1 MAYDSSVTPTDVREE
16 IGLDDD
22 ATEPPTATLEK
33 KIASA
38 EAVVEY
44 ESEGTDAS
52 AALKARAVTVLAGAN
67 ALGLG
72 TDPATTA
79 VGQGSASVE
88 FDDSLLG
95 QQRAERLAAEG
106 ERLLSVIRGDSS
118 GQTYGDRIETV
129 TAGST

>member
-1 MAYDSSVTPTDVREE
+1 MAYNSSVTATDVREE
-16 IGLDDD
+16 IGLDAH
-22 ATEPPTATLEK
+22 ATEPPTATLQS

-44 ESEGTDAS
+44 ESKGTDAS

-79 VGQGSASVE
+79 VGHGSASVE
-88 FDDSLLG
+88 FDDSLVG

-106 ERLLSVIRGDSS
+106 ERLLAVIRGDSS
-118 GQTYGDRIETV
+118 SQTYGDRIETV

>member
-1 MAYDSSVTPTDVREE
+1 MAYNSSVTATDVREE
-16 IGLDDD
+16 IGLDAD
-22 ATEPPTATLEK
+22 ATEPPTATLQS

-44 ESEGTDAS
+44 ESKGTDAS

-79 VGQGSASVE
+79 VGHGSASVE
-88 FDDSLLG
+88 FDDSLVG

-106 ERLLSVIRGDSS
+106 ERLLAVIRGDSS
-118 GQTYGDRIETV
+118 SQTYGDRIETV